1 MKTRLVNKNKFP
13 APTISKELRDSG
25 LINADYYELDSY
37 NVVKSFSR
45 SLDKEHPD
53 TDTLNRMIYNEFQ
66 LRLPELLLMRVD
78 KIAMSVSLEARVP
91 FLDHKLIEFTMDIP
105 QRFKIRN
112 DEAKY
117 LFKKAVRGIIP
128 DEIIDR
134 KKMGFNAPMA
144 EWLKGDFGKKVHN
157 SLFSSK
163 LMDKGFFNNK
173 YIEQLFSDHFTG
185 RKDNSLYLWT
195 LFNLTAWYD
204 YWIVGDAGKK

>member
-1 MKTRLVNKNKFP
+1 
-13 APTISKELRDSG
+13 
-25 LINADYYELDSY
+25 
-37 NVVKSFSR
+37 
-45 SLDKEHPD
+45 
-53 TDTLNRMIYNEFQ
+53 
-66 LRLPELLLMRVD
+66 MRVD

-105 QRFKIRN
+105 QKFKIRN

-117 LFKKAVRGIIP
+117 LFKKAVRGIVP

-144 EWLKGDFGKKVHN
+144 EWLKGDFGKKVQN

-163 LMDKGFFNNK
+163 LMDKGYFNKK
-173 YIEQLFSDHFTG
+173 YIEQLFSDHFIG

-204 YWIVGDAGKK
+204 YWIIGDAGVK